1 MVKVSQ
7 PRVGLKQPHIQQS
20 AGKLLPKQGS
30 HHGLHSATR
39 PAQLGS
45 RKRTSREGRPG
56 GTHRGSAQP
65 PGPGGDCRHGVRSPT
80 PCEHPAL
87 PPAVWHNTGRA
98 GPGPAAQGAAVPL
111 TAATPTRSPAQ
122 IRQCRRS
129 RPRRPATHT
138 GRARPACWRCRGRTC
153 PPRAGS
159 SPGSP
164 PRSSSATWT
173 WPERDTYRHTVR
185 RAVPARHD
193 DTARGPLPPR
203 GPARCPDPPP
213 RDPTPTHG
221 AVQRRRV
228 EAAVAVTGRGPAA
241 ARAHPGRPLS

>member
-1 MVKVSQ
+1 MQGNSFLN
-7 PRVGLKQPHIQQS
+7 RAHTTGSTARRAPHS
-20 AGKLLPKQGS
+20 SGAGREPAEKAGPGA
-30 HHGLHSATR
+30 HTAVLHNLRARAGTADTGCAHPR
-39 PAQLGS
+39 PASTPRS
-45 RKRTSREGRPG
+45 RPRCGIT
-56 GTHRGSAQP
+56 
-65 PGPGGDCRHGVRSPT
+65 
-80 PCEHPAL
+80 
-87 PPAVWHNTGRA
+87 RA
-98 GPGPAAQGAAVPL
+98 GPGPAPQGAAVPL

-193 DTARGPLPPR
+193 DTARGPLPPCL
-203 GPARCPDPPP
+203 PARCPDPPP

-241 ARAHPGRPLS
+241 ARAHPGPPLS